1 MPPALAR
8 PLLSSLPKGV
18 TLGYTRGRTD
28 ERLPSGSD
36 SLDRVLGGGF
46 PRGRLSEVFGG
57 ASSGRT
63 SLACRLLAATTA
75 RAEAAAL
82 VDCRDRFDPRC
93 GRAAGI
99 RLARVLWVRPHDE
112 REALRCCEIL
122 LGTERLGLVVLDLAD
137 GLSPIAAAR
146 FSSAPPRL
154 ARSARAWVFPPRK
167 RARSRARSSFAG
179 RAPRC
184 CARRKRRCST
194 SPIRS
199 PHAWKMPPPGW
210 PSSRSTDCNRY
221 SAPRAIWRRRW
232 PRGYGAWVSTDV
244 PASPRRKPLRDW
256 PRRRAME
263 STSFPPGES
272 ANGSPHCR

>member
-75 RAEAAAL
+75 RGEAAAL

-146 FSSAPPRL
+146 FSSAWPRL
-154 ARSARAWVFPPRK
+154 AHQAAAANVTLVLISRERLAGSFAALCLALRGGHALWPRHALRVPLFAGIASRAEVV
-167 RARSRARSSFAG
+167 RAREG
-179 RAPRC
+179 TLT
-184 CARRKRRCST
+184 RRQAAL
-194 SPIRS
+194 SP
-199 PHAWKMPPPGW
+199 
-210 PSSRSTDCNRY
+210 
-221 SAPRAIWRRRW
+221 
-232 PRGYGAWVSTDV
+232 
-244 PASPRRKPLRDW
+244 
-256 PRRRAME
+256 
-263 STSFPPGES
+263 
-272 ANGSPHCR
+272 